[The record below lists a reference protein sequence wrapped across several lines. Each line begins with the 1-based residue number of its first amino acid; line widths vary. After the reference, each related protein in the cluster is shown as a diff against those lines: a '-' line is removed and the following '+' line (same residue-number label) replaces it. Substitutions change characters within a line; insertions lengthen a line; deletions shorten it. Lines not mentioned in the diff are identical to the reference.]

1 MKALNHAQV
10 LWLREEGT
18 SWGVWAAVHAEVSS
32 NMTSVRRYTYPCA
45 LEHMHTQ
52 IITQARAHTQTR
64 TRTCTSTGTHTN
76 ARAPTHKRRCGATLQ
91 ASAARYVRRGC
102 DDW

>member
-32 NMTSVRRYTYPCA
+32 NMTSVRRYTY
-45 LEHMHTQ
+45 TQ
-52 IITQARAHTQTR
+52 IITHARTHTQTR
-64 TRTCTSTGTHTN
+64 TRTCTRTGTHTD